1 LLERINDSLDG
12 KIFPQQS
19 ISVKPPVSMDQK
31 QAKLQDSNICDDLE
45 LSDEDHTPTLLSN
58 RKNIGGTTMI

>member
-1 LLERINDSLDG
+1 MLERINDSLDG

-45 LSDEDHTPTLLSN
+45 LSDEDYTPIILSN